1 MHTTTDG
8 QQRPSGS
15 RRAATSRRLSPLL
28 KALVLIAALALIFLW
43 TPLAAEAQRPTT
55 VHRIGFLWNSSPS
68 FTDQFLEAFRHGLHE
83 RGYVEGTHF
92 TIESRYAEGDP
103 ARLPALAAE
112 LVGLPVAVIVTLG
125 AQAIQAVKQATST
138 IPVVIAAS
146 ADPVEMGFVTSL
158 ARPGENLTGLSLS
171 APELSGKRLELLKE
185 AAPAIT
191 HVAVLANPAN
201 PSTAAQ
207 LRETQRAAQALQV
220 QMHLVEVR
228 GQQELDQ
235 AFAAIRNVRADA
247 LIVLLDPLFMQQR
260 ARLVELTATS
270 RLPAMYNF
278 REDVELGA
286 LMAYG
291 PSFPDLFRRAA
302 TYVDKILKG
311 AQPAALPVEQPTKYE
326 LILNLKTAKELG
338 ITLPPTLLILAD
350 EVIR

>member
-1 MHTTTDG
+1 M
-8 QQRPSGS
+8 
-15 RRAATSRRLSPLL
+15 
-28 KALVLIAALALIFLW
+28 KALALMAVLALVFLW
-43 TPLAAEAQRPTT
+43 MPLAAEAQRPTT
-55 VHRIGFLWNSSPS
+55 IHRIGFLWNSSPS
-68 FTDQFLEAFRHGLHE
+68 FTHHFLEAFRRGLHE

-92 TIESRYAEGDP
+92 TIESRYAEENPD
-103 ARLPALAAE
+103 RLPGLAAE
-112 LVGLPVAVIVTLG
+112 LVGLQVAVIVTAG

-146 ADPVEMGFVTSL
+146 SDPVEMGFVTSL

-185 AAPAIT
+185 AVPAIA

-201 PSTAAQ
+201 PNTVAQ
-207 LRETQRAAQALQV
+207 LRETQHAAQALQV
-220 QMHLVEVR
+220 QLHLVEVR
-228 GQQELDQ
+228 SPHELDK
-235 AFAAIRNVRADA
+235 AFSAIRNVPADA
-247 LIVLLDPLFMQQR
+247 LIVLLDPLFMSQR

-270 RLPAMYNF
+270 RLPAMYGF
-278 REDVELGA
+278 REDVETGA

-311 AQPAALPVEQPTKYE
+311 AKPGALPVEQPTKYE

>member
-1 MHTTTDG
+1 M
-8 QQRPSGS
+8 
-15 RRAATSRRLSPLL
+15 AATRHRGATTHHRPPHRVSLELFAVLHGPFPGGVPARVARARLCG
-28 KALVLIAALALIFLW
+28 
-43 TPLAAEAQRPTT
+43 RP
-55 VHRIGFLWNSSPS
+55 
-68 FTDQFLEAFRHGLHE
+68 
-83 RGYVEGTHF
+83 HF

-103 ARLPALAAE
+103 ARLPGLAAE
-112 LVGLPVAVIVTLG
+112 LVGLPVAVIVTSG

-146 ADPVEMGFVTSL
+146 SDPVETGFVSSL

-185 AAPAIT
+185 AVPAIA

-220 QMHLVEVR
+220 QLHLVEVR
-228 GQQELDQ
+228 GPHELDS
-235 AFAAIRNVRADA
+235 AFSTIRSVPADA

-270 RLPAMYNF
+270 RLPAMYGF
-278 REDVELGA
+278 REDVEMGA

-311 AQPAALPVEQPTKYE
+311 ARPATLPVEQPTKYE
-326 LILNLKTAKELG
+326 LTLNLKTARTLG

>member
-1 MHTTTDG
+1 M
-8 QQRPSGS
+8 
-15 RRAATSRRLSPLL
+15 
-28 KALVLIAALALIFLW
+28 KALALIAALALLV
-43 TPLAAEAQRPTT
+43 TPLAAVAQRPST
-55 VHRIGFLWNSSPS
+55 VHRIGLLWNSSPA
-68 FTDQFLEAFRHGLHE
+68 FTHHFLEAFRHGLHE

-103 ARLPALAAE
+103 ARLPGLAAE
-112 LVGLPVAVIVTLG
+112 LVGLPVAVIVTAG

-146 ADPVEMGFVTSL
+146 SDPVETGFVTSL

-185 AAPAIT
+185 AVPAIA

-207 LRETQRAAQALQV
+207 MRETGRAAQALQV
-220 QMHLVEVR
+220 QLHLVEVR
-228 GQQELDQ
+228 GPHELDH
-235 AFAAIRNVRADA
+235 AFSAIRSVPADA
-247 LIVLLDPLFMQQR
+247 LLVLLDPLFMQQR

-270 RLPAMYNF
+270 RLPAMYGF
-278 REDVELGA
+278 REDVEMGA

-291 PSFPDLFRRAA
+291 PSFPDMWRRAA

-311 AQPAALPVEQPTKYE
+311 AKPGDLPVEQPTKYE
-326 LILNLKTAKELG
+326 LILNLKTAKALG

-350 EVIR
+350 EVMR

>member
-1 MHTTTDG
+1 M
-8 QQRPSGS
+8 
-15 RRAATSRRLSPLL
+15 
-28 KALVLIAALALIFLW
+28 KALARIAALALLV
-43 TPLAAEAQRPTT
+43 TPLAAAALLPTT

-68 FTDQFLEAFRHGLHE
+68 LTHHFLEAFRHGLHE

-103 ARLPALAAE
+103 TRLPGLAAE
-112 LVGLPVAVIVTLG
+112 LVGLPVAVIVTSG
-125 AQAIQAVKQATST
+125 SQAIQAVKQATST

-146 ADPVEMGFVTSL
+146 SDPVEMGFVTSL

-185 AAPAIT
+185 AVPAIT
-191 HVAVLANPAN
+191 HIAVLVNPAN
-201 PSTAAQ
+201 PSTAAH

-220 QMHLVEVR
+220 QLHLAEVR
-228 GQQELDQ
+228 GPHELDH
-235 AFAAIRNVRADA
+235 AFSAIRRVPADA
-247 LIVLLDPLFMQQR
+247 LIVLVDPMFMQQR
-260 ARLVELTATS
+260 ARLVELTAMS
-270 RLPAMYNF
+270 RLPAMYGF
-278 REDVELGA
+278 REDVEMGA

-311 AQPAALPVEQPTKYE
+311 AKPGDLPVEQPTKYE

>member
-1 MHTTTDG
+1 M
-8 QQRPSGS
+8 
-15 RRAATSRRLSPLL
+15 
-28 KALVLIAALALIFLW
+28 KALALMAVLALVFLW
-43 TPLAAEAQRPTT
+43 MPLAAEAQRPTT
-55 VHRIGFLWNSSPS
+55 IHRIGFLWNSSPS
-68 FTDQFLEAFRHGLHE
+68 FTHHFLEAFRRGLHE

-92 TIESRYAEGDP
+92 TIESRYAEGNPD
-103 ARLPALAAE
+103 RLPGLAAD
-112 LVGLPVAVIVTLG
+112 LVGLQVAVIVTAG
-125 AQAIQAVKQATST
+125 AQAIQEVKQATST

-146 ADPVEMGFVTSL
+146 SDPVEMGFVTSL

-185 AAPAIT
+185 AVPAIA

-201 PSTAAQ
+201 PNTVAQ
-207 LRETQRAAQALQV
+207 LRETQHAAQALQV
-220 QMHLVEVR
+220 QLHLVEVR
-228 GQQELDQ
+228 SPHELDK
-235 AFAAIRNVRADA
+235 AFSAIRNVPADA
-247 LIVLLDPLFMQQR
+247 LIVLLDPLFMSQR

-270 RLPAMYNF
+270 RLPAMYGF
-278 REDVELGA
+278 REDVETGA

-311 AQPAALPVEQPTKYE
+311 AKPGDLPVEQPTKYE

-338 ITLPPTLLILAD
+338 ITLPPTLMILAD

>member
-1 MHTTTDG
+1 MKA
-8 QQRPSGS
+8 
-15 RRAATSRRLSPLL
+15 RA
-28 KALVLIAALALIFLW
+28 LIAALALVCLW
-43 TPLAAEAQRPTT
+43 TPFAAAAPPSTT
-55 VHRIGFLWNSSPS
+55 VYRIGFLWNTSPS
-68 FTDQFLEAFRHGLHE
+68 FTHYFLEAFLHGLHE

-103 ARLPALAAE
+103 ARLPGLAAE
-112 LVGLPVAVIVTLG
+112 LVGLQVAVIVTLG
-125 AQAIQAVKQATST
+125 SQAIQAVKQTTST
-138 IPVVIAAS
+138 IPIVIAAS
-146 ADPVEMGFVTSL
+146 SDPVEMGFVTSL

-185 AAPAIT
+185 AVPAIA

-201 PSTAAQ
+201 PSIAAH

-220 QMHLVEVR
+220 QLHLVEVQ
-228 GQQELDQ
+228 GPQELDH
-235 AFAAIRNVRADA
+235 AFAAIRSVPADA
-247 LIVLLDPLFMQQR
+247 LIVILDPLFMQQR

-270 RLPAMYNF
+270 RLPAMYNL
-278 REDVELGA
+278 REDVEIGA

-311 AQPAALPVEQPTKYE
+311 AKPATLPVEQPTKYE

-338 ITLPPTLLILAD
+338 ITLPPALLILAD
-350 EVIR
+350 EVIQ